1 MRFGHWGMLEAGTQ
15 YKLRNFATM
24 KHIQTPPK
32 VNSPVNSRSTA
43 GAQDNDNE
51 TWIQVGVPLARVLSK
66 CAEAQWRQ
74 QLIEKAEAI
83 SRRSD
88 IGAGEQVRQLCEA
101 IHDGGEK

>member
-1 MRFGHWGMLEAGTQ
+1 
-15 YKLRNFATM
+15 
-24 KHIQTPPK
+24 
-32 VNSPVNSRSTA
+32 
-43 GAQDNDNE
+43 
-51 TWIQVGVPLARVLSK
+51 LSK